1 MVSMRK
7 ASVCAGRAYKKQK
20 LAVQQAS
27 PLRTRRTIQTEQ
39 PKTAKVEAATKKL
52 ADQQEGQRIKA
63 VQVQTKRVIANGQ
76 TSPQIATD
84 IGRFLPTS
92 GKGSSYI
99 PVTDQNKIV
108 RLYLEEG
115 RSISWISRE
124 LHRDRETVN
133 RIVHAPAVQAA
144 LDSAQRR
151 LLGYVHNWID
161 SINYAVDTEQDGAL
175 AFKLLERF
183 GVIPGPAPNVIG
195 AGQAAQ
201 PGQTGYVPPINEEQI
216 FQDMKKACAYE
227 IGRVAMERHDVYGSS
242 LPIELEELEA
252 MVKQRQEKKASQ
264 REQKKEN

>member
-1 MVSMRK
+1 
-7 ASVCAGRAYKKQK
+7 
-20 LAVQQAS
+20 
-27 PLRTRRTIQTEQ
+27 
-39 PKTAKVEAATKKL
+39 
-52 ADQQEGQRIKA
+52 
-63 VQVQTKRVIANGQ
+63 
-76 TSPQIATD
+76 
-84 IGRFLPTS
+84 
-92 GKGSSYI
+92 
-99 PVTDQNKIV
+99 
-108 RLYLEEG
+108 
-115 RSISWISRE
+115 
-124 LHRDRETVN
+124 
-133 RIVHAPAVQAA
+133 VQAA